1 MSFCT
6 QCGAA
11 LHARP
16 HRAATEERRV
26 VTVLF
31 VDMAGFTSR
40 AERLD
45 PEDVRAILQPYFA
58 RLRLEIE
65 AFGGT
70 VEKFIG
76 DAVMAVFG
84 APLVHGDDP
93 ERAVR
98 AAFAIRDGIAD
109 MNAKDPEL
117 DLHIRLAVNT
127 GEAIVALDA
136 KPTEGEGMVAGDVV
150 NTASRLQSLAPED
163 AILVGEET
171 YRCTRSIVEY
181 REVDPLAVKGKHIPV
196 RAWLALSCASS
207 PGERAAKSEL
217 FVGRDHE
224 LTALHRLWQASVA
237 ERRAQLVTV
246 VGEAGIGKSRLAAEF
261 CGQVAEQGGRSL
273 RGRVL
278 PYGASTPYGP
288 FTQHVKQRAGIF
300 ASDSLPTAR
309 EKLRAA
315 VATLIDHDVETTVS
329 HLEMLIGL
337 GSDGEVPERR
347 MLFFSARQFVQA
359 LADEQPTVL
368 LLEDLHW
375 ADEGM
380 LDLLELL
387 ASRVRDVPL
396 LLLAL
401 ARPDLLEARPRWGGG
416 LPAYTALQLKP
427 LERTASEALVA
438 GLLAEARED
447 TADLDAGT
455 IVQRA
460 EGNPL
465 FLEELAAALAERQG
479 TPGDDFPTSVRGIVA
494 ARLDAL
500 PAAERGLLLDAAVVG
515 KVFWLGALERMG
527 DNHHRLADILD
538 SLEARNL
545 VSREPASWI
554 EGDQQFA
561 FKHVVIREVAYA
573 AIPRGR
579 RRERHATVAGF
590 LETATGGGGATA
602 SALAQHWQEA
612 GDAERAVRY
621 LLLAAEQA
629 GRGWAKEEAAALY
642 KQALV
647 LVPEAD
653 RELRREVAM
662 RRAVAMQAAM
672 HVADARSLGRR
683 PESESG
689 EA

>member
-1 MSFCT
+1 
-6 QCGAA
+6 
-11 LHARP
+11 
-16 HRAATEERRV
+16 
-26 VTVLF
+26 
-31 VDMAGFTSR
+31 
-40 AERLD
+40 
-45 PEDVRAILQPYFA
+45 
-58 RLRLEIE
+58 
-65 AFGGT
+65 
-70 VEKFIG
+70 
-76 DAVMAVFG
+76 
-84 APLVHGDDP
+84 
-93 ERAVR
+93 
-98 AAFAIRDGIAD
+98 
-109 MNAKDPEL
+109 
-117 DLHIRLAVNT
+117 
-127 GEAIVALDA
+127 
-136 KPTEGEGMVAGDVV
+136 
-150 NTASRLQSLAPED
+150 
-163 AILVGEET
+163 GEET
-171 YRCTRSIVEY
+171 YRCTRSIVDY

-416 LPAYTALQLKP
+416 LPA
-427 LERTASEALVA
+427 R
-438 GLLAEARED
+438 GRRGD
-447 TADLDAGT
+447 TQHRPAD
-455 IVQRA
+455 
-460 EGNPL
+460 
-465 FLEELAAALAERQG
+465 
-479 TPGDDFPTSVRGIVA
+479 S
-494 ARLDAL
+494 
-500 PAAERGLLLDAAVVG
+500 
-515 KVFWLGALERMG
+515 
-527 DNHHRLADILD
+527 LD

-554 EGDQQFA
+554 GGGQQFA

-629 GRGWAKEEAAALY
+629 GRGGAKGEAAALY
-642 KQALV
+642 NQAPV
-647 LVPEAD
+647 L
-653 RELRREVAM
+653 
-662 RRAVAMQAAM
+662 
-672 HVADARSLGRR
+672 G
-683 PESESG
+683 
-689 EA
+689 